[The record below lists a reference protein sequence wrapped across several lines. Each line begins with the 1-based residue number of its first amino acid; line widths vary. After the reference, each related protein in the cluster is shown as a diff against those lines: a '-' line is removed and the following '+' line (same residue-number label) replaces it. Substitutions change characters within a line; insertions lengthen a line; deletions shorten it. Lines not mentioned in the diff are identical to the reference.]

1 MTYLLA
7 VDAKLKDLIN
17 EKIENWEEGQSCTF
31 KFSFSEVGLLHEP
44 SESDLDTLVADLPY
58 IESLEVG
65 EDETLLVTIDKHT
78 LKAAYEVQL
87 QEWIEESDLK
97 QFGRYESC
105 GWI

>member
-44 SESDLDTLVADLPY
+44 SESDLDTLVADLRY

-65 EDETLLVTIDKHT
+65 EDETLLVTVDKAE
-78 LKAAYEVQL
+78 LKARYDTRL
-87 QEWIEESDLK
+87 RNWIEESDLK

>member
-17 EKIENWEEGQSCTF
+17 EKIENWEEGKSCTF
-31 KFSFSEVGLLHEP
+31 KFSSTEVGLLHEP
-44 SESDLDTLVADLPY
+44 SESDLDILVADLPY

-65 EDETLLVTIDKHT
+65 EDETLLVTVDKAE
-78 LKAAYEVQL
+78 LKARYDTRL
-87 QEWIEESDLK
+87 RNWIEESDLK

>member
-17 EKIENWEEGQSCTF
+17 EKIEKWEEGKSCTF
-31 KFSFSEVGLLHEP
+31 EFSFSEVGLFHEP

-65 EDETLLVTIDKHT
+65 KDETLLVAIDKHT
-78 LKAAYEVQL
+78 LKAAYEAQL
-87 QEWIEESDLK
+87 QEWVNESDLK
-97 QFGRYESC
+97 QFGRYDY
-105 GWI
+105 GVI